1 MSKKTCNIC
10 LNTVR
15 NPINTRD
22 FLLCDCDFN
31 VHYKCY
37 YRWWRENQT
46 CIICHKKCNKPYK
59 NGLLSAIQRR
69 RNTYNTIYTNLGTR
83 YIQLPNNL
91 REQEE
96 SMQELIEEYIQR
108 IPFDNENELKALL
121 FIGIIMLILYFFNI
135 IV

>member
-31 VHYKCY
+31 VHYNCY

-46 CIICHKKCNKPYK
+46 CIICHKKCSKPYK

-69 RNTYNTIYTNLGTR
+69 RYTYNTRYTNIGTR
-83 YIQLPNNL
+83 YIEIPNHL
-91 REQEE
+91 RR
-96 SMQELIEEYIQR
+96 QELIEEYLQR
-108 IPFDNENELKALL
+108 IPFDNENELKTLL
-121 FIGIIMLILYFFNI
+121 LIGITIIILYYI
-135 IV
+135 YVIV

>member
-46 CIICHKKCNKPYK
+46 CIICHKECNKPYK

-69 RNTYNTIYTNLGTR
+69 NTYNTRYTNIGTR
-83 YIQLPNNL
+83 YIQIPDHL
-91 REQEE
+91 RQ
-96 SMQELIEEYIQR
+96 QELIEEYIRR
-108 IPFDNENELKALL
+108 IPFDNENELKTLL
-121 FIGIIMLILYFFNI
+121 FIGIIILILYFFFML
-135 IV
+135 

>member
-69 RNTYNTIYTNLGTR
+69 NTYNTRYTNIGTR
-83 YIQLPNNL
+83 YIQIPNHL
-91 REQEE
+91 RQ
-96 SMQELIEEYIQR
+96 QELIEEYIRR
-108 IPFDNENELKALL
+108 IPFDNENELKTLL
-121 FIGIIMLILYFFNI
+121 FIGIIILILYFFFML
-135 IV
+135 

>member
-69 RNTYNTIYTNLGTR
+69 NTYNTRYTNIGTR
-83 YIQLPNNL
+83 YIQIPNHL
-91 REQEE
+91 RQ
-96 SMQELIEEYIQR
+96 QELIEEYIRR
-108 IPFDNENELKALL
+108 IPFDNENELKTLL
-121 FIGIIMLILYFFNI
+121 FIGIVILILYFFFML
-135 IV
+135 